1 MIFLQILI
9 IVNINQIFKSDV
21 MRNIV
26 IVECISTGINFIED
40 IVNRGYNPI
49 VMHLKAP
56 DSEEGKHFDE
66 FIYEE
71 YKRIDY
77 DFDMVFEQDTYEETL
92 EELRKFDPLL
102 VLPGSE
108 RGVGIATQLSHD
120 LGLLGNPVENI
131 DAMTLKDE
139 MQNRLKECGLR
150 YIRGKVVNSLDEAIE
165 FYDSEGLKEVVIKPI
180 SSSCSTSVRICSN
193 KDEMIDALEFL
204 FSQANHY
211 GEKNNELLIQEKI
224 SGTEYIVNTV
234 THKGAHRVTLVWRY
248 NKVKTSE
255 GAIVYDSVET
265 VNKLS
270 LGEAEMV
277 EYAYSVADAMGIQYG
292 PVHGEYM
299 IDEDGPVLIEVNC
312 RPCGANMP
320 AEYLDRISG
329 QHETDSILDSYLR
342 PKRFFEELKKKYE
355 LYAYGTLKIF
365 IIPKDI
371 VAQSAPIMNIES
383 KLKSFYGSTLMDIEQ
398 DSLFFPK
405 TEDLHSSGG
414 YVFMVN
420 EDKAELEKNLNF
432 LRKIESNAFSLIYS
446 EDAMNYE
453 LKDDETYLNE
463 IKPLVEL
470 FEEYGTGLFISDQFV
485 DDAKILQIDYG
496 QIDEVKGNFE
506 FVLINLNKSLIDKN
520 ESEKVKI
527 IFDILSKVKTGGVIF
542 IPKNTYEILA
552 NGRRGVEALIE
563 AMDYEIELPPYNIKD
578 VVIATKGA
586 N

>member
-1 MIFLQILI
+1 
-9 IVNINQIFKSDV
+9 

-165 FYDSEGLKEVVIKPI
+165 FYDSEGLKEIVIKPI

-193 KDEMIDALEFL
+193 KDEMIDALKFL
-204 FSQANHY
+204 FNQANHY

-224 SGTEYIVNTV
+224 NGTEYIVNTV
-234 THKGAHRVTLVWRY
+234 THKGAHRVTLVWKY

-255 GAIVYDSVET
+255 GAIVYDSAET
-265 VNKLS
+265 VNRLS

-552 NGRRGVEALIE
+552 NGRRGVEAWIE
-563 AMDYEIELPPYNIKD
+563 AMDY
-578 VVIATKGA
+578 
-586 N
+586 

>member
-1 MIFLQILI
+1 
-9 IVNINQIFKSDV
+9 

-40 IVNRGYNPI
+40 IVNRGYNPV

-71 YKRIDY
+71 YKNIDY

-92 EELRKFDPLL
+92 EEVRKLDPLL
-102 VLPGSE
+102 VLPASE
-108 RGVGIATQLSHD
+108 RGVGIATQLSSD

-139 MQNRLKECGLR
+139 MHNRLKECGLR
-150 YIRGKVVNSLDEAIE
+150 YIRGKVVNSLDDAIE
-165 FYDSEGLKEVVIKPI
+165 FYESENLKEVVIKPI
-180 SSSCSTSVRICSN
+180 SSSCSTSVRICSD

-204 FSQANHY
+204 FNQSNHY
-211 GEKNNELLIQEKI
+211 GEKNNELLIQERI
-224 SGTEYIVNTV
+224 NGIEYIVNTV
-234 THKGAHRVTLVWRY
+234 SHKGIPRVTLVWKY

-255 GAIVYDSVET
+255 GAIIYDSVDT

-277 EYAYSVADAMGIQYG
+277 EYAYSVAEAMGIQYG

-355 LYAYGTLKIF
+355 LYAYGSLKVF
-365 IIPKDI
+365 IVPKDI
-371 VAQSAPIMNIES
+371 IAQSTPIMNIES
-383 KLKSFYGSTLMDIEQ
+383 KLKSFYGSTISDIDK

-420 EDKAELEKNLNF
+420 EDKAELEKNLNY
-432 LRKIESNAFSLIYS
+432 LRKIERNAFSLIYS

-463 IKPLVEL
+463 IKPLVDQSQ
-470 FEEYGTGLFISDQFV
+470 EYGTGLLISDQFV
-485 DDAKILQIDYG
+485 DDAEILQIDYG
-496 QIDEVKGNFE
+496 QIDEIKGKFE
-506 FVLINLNKSLIDKN
+506 FIFINLNKSLIDKS
-520 ESEKVKI
+520 ESEKVNV
-527 IFDILSKVKTGGVIF
+527 IFDILSRVKTGGMVF
-542 IPKNTYEILA
+542 IPKNTYQTMV
-552 NGRRGVEALIE
+552 NGRKGVEALIE
-563 AMDYEIELPPYNIKD
+563 AMNYEIELPSYNIKD
-578 VVIATKGA
+578 VIIATKGA